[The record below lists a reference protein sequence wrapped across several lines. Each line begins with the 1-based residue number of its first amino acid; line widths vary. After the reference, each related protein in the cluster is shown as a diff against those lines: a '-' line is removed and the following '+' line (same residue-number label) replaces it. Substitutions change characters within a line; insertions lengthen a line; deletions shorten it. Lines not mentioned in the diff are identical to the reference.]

1 MFYNNGD
8 VYKGNWVAGRKEGKG
23 LYYYNDGSRYEG
35 DFEND
40 MMNGEG
46 IIYHVDGTK
55 EIGEFSEG
63 EILDEKNVIID
74 EDWNVVK
81 DYDKNY

>member
-1 MFYNNGD
+1 M
-8 VYKGNWVAGRKEGKG
+8 
-23 LYYYNDGSRYEG
+23 YYYNDGSRYEG